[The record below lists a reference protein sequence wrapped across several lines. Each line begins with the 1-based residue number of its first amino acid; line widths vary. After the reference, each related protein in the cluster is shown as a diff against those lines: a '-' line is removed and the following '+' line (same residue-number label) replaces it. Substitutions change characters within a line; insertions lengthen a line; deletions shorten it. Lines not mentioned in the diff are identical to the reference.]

1 MHDVKEGPNIVA
13 LGGGTGLS
21 TMLRGLKKLTPH
33 ITAIVTVSDNGGG
46 SGLLRQEM
54 NILPPGDIRNC
65 LVSLANAEPM
75 MSKLL
80 QYRFKEGALAGQNFG
95 NLFLAALSDISGSF
109 EEAVRL
115 TEKVLAITG
124 RVIPVTLE
132 SVNLEAEF
140 DNGKRVTGEIQI
152 VECSKTT
159 GMKIKDITLSPSNPC
174 PTPDAI
180 EAISKADAIILG
192 PGSLYTSIIP
202 NLLVKDIPGAIKKS
216 KATVI
221 YICNIMT
228 QPGET
233 IGFGAYEHIIELE
246 NYLGKGAIDTVIINS
261 KEIPQEWLKLYLEDG
276 ADMIR
281 CKELDFKE
289 RNINIIKAPVMK
301 LYKNKKVIRHDSD
314 KLAKVI
320 MDLLKVSKT

>member
-1 MHDVKEGPNIVA
+1 MYNVKEGPNIVA

-21 TMLRGLKKLTPH
+21 TMLRGLKKFTPH

-54 NILPPGDIRNC
+54 NILPPGDIRSC

-80 QYRFKEGALAGQNFG
+80 QYRFKEGVLAGQNFG

-109 EEAVRL
+109 EQAVRL

-140 DNGKRVTGEIQI
+140 DNGKRVIGEIEI

-159 GMKIKDITLSPSNPC
+159 GKKIKNIALTPSNPN

-180 EAISKADAIILG
+180 EAINKADAIILG

-202 NLLVKDIPGAIKKS
+202 NLLVNDIPATIKRS
-216 KATVI
+216 KASVM
-221 YICNIMT
+221 YVCNIMT

-233 IGFGAYEHIIELE
+233 IGFGAYEHIRELE
-246 NYLGKGAIDTVIINS
+246 NYLGKGVIDTIIMNS
-261 KEIPQEWLKLYLEDG
+261 KEIPQDWLRLYLEDG
-276 ADMIR
+276 ADMIKYR
-281 CKELDFKE
+281 NLDFKE
-289 RNINIIKAPVMK
+289 TNINIVKAPVMK
-301 LYKNKKVIRHDSD
+301 LYKDKKVIRHDPD
-314 KLAKVI
+314 QLAKVI
-320 MDLLKVSKT
+320 IDLIHAN